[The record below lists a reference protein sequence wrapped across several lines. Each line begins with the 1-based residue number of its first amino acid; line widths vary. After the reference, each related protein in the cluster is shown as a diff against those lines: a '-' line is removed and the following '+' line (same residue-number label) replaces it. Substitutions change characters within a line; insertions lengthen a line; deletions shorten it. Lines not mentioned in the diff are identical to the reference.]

1 MTAYSLTRYSI
12 KGDYDSVLAALE
24 TQLETVDDGK
34 TIRYVDIVE
43 RGNEFVGILL
53 YDT

>member
-1 MTAYSLTRYSI
+1 MANYAVTTYST
-12 KGDYDSVLAALE
+12 KGDYDTVLAALE
-24 TQLETVDDGK
+24 TKLETINDGK

-43 RGNEFVGILL
+43 RGNEFVGVLI